1 MKTSNMQSIQKLL
14 TVGCLAFAVACG
26 GGGAEGGEVKA
37 GDSGPAVDKNAAA
50 KAKQDEANAKMA
62 SLSDSLD
69 RLGEGK
75 AVDSAWLEQQLQGVL
90 AIDPSNKAARYNL
103 AVVKESRGDKAGAT
117 TEYQALFKQ
126 DPTFAPAAENVA
138 ADMVAAGDTQKASEI
153 YKAIAAKDPKATTSR
168 LALARLALRE
178 QRFEEAIELCRQA
191 LQREAQSVEAFRILA
206 EAYRAQGNLPMAE
219 LVTARGLKVDK
230 DDVQLHYTL
239 AQILFQKN
247 DLPGGVNQLKLA
259 VAADPN
265 LTKVRGQLA
274 DIALQYR
281 DYGNASQNFEAIV
294 KQQPQNT
301 PAKIG
306 LAVSYKGLGRYDQ
319 AEKLYQE
326 VLATDANNVDANWN
340 IAVLYH
346 RNLNKYD
353 EAIAHYKKARG
364 LAVPGDQEIMKAED
378 YIAEAERQKNDQ
390 VAMKAREEA
399 EKKKKEAVEG
409 VCAAVAAKKKPD
421 FSNFADE
428 TERIEAAWGLM
439 VQAQGVVQQAAND
452 GDLSKVDGAEQT
464 VACAYAMVPDSPKA
478 NTEACAPMHIMWTQI
493 QYQLGRNEDAMKTIK
508 EARKCDPENPDAK
521 LIEQQLAE
529 LMGQSA
535 SN

>member
-1 MKTSNMQSIQKLL
+1 MIGVRKVVA
-14 TVGCLAFAVACG
+14 VGSLALAAACG
-26 GGGAEGGEVKA
+26 GGGGEQ
-37 GDSGPAVDKNAAA
+37 GPAQAGSSGAGTDAIAAG
-50 KAKQDEANAKMA
+50 KSKQEEANAKLA
-62 SLSDSLD
+62 TLSDSLD

-75 AVDSAWLEQQLQGVL
+75 PVDAAWLEQQLQQVL
-90 AIDPSNKAARYNL
+90 AIDPQNKTARYNL
-103 AVVKESRGDKAGAT
+103 AVVKEKRGDTAGAKT
-117 TEYQALFKQ
+117 DYQLLYKQ
-126 DPTFAPAAENVA
+126 SPDFAPAAENVA
-138 ADMVAAGDTQKASEI
+138 ADMVAAGDLSKAAEI
-153 YKAIAAKDPKATTSR
+153 YKTVAAKDPKATTSR
-168 LALARLALRE
+168 LALARIALKD
-178 QRFEEAIELCRQA
+178 QRYEEAIELCRQA

-265 LTKVRGQLA
+265 LVKVRGQLA

-294 KQQPQNT
+294 KQQPQNN

-326 VLATDANNVDANWN
+326 VLQADGNNVDANWN

-346 RNLNKYD
+346 RNLNRYD
-353 EAIAHYKKARG
+353 EAITYYKKARG

-378 YIAEAERQKNDQ
+378 YIAEAEKQKGDQ
-390 VAMKAREEA
+390 VAAKAREEA
-399 EKKKKEAVEG
+399 ERKRKEAVEG
-409 VCAAVAAKKKPD
+409 VCTAVAAKKKPD
-421 FSNFADE
+421 FANFADE
-428 TERIEAAWGLM
+428 TERVEAAWGLM
-439 VQAQGVVQQAAND
+439 VQAQSVVQQAAND
-452 GDLSKVDGAEQT
+452 GDLSKVEGAEQT
-464 VACAYAMVPDSPKA
+464 VQCAYAMVPDSPKA
-478 NTEACAPMHIMWTQI
+478 NTEACAPMRIMWTQI
-493 QYQLGRNEDAMKTIK
+493 LYQLGRNKEAMDTIK

-521 LIEQQLAE
+521 LIEQQLE
-529 LMGQSA
+529 EIIKTGG
-535 SN
+535 

>member
-1 MKTSNMQSIQKLL
+1 MSSAHKL
-14 TVGCLAFAVACG
+14 TAVGCLAFAAACG
-26 GGGAEGGEVKA
+26 GGGSETKSAQA
-37 GDSGPAVDKNAAA
+37 GAVSSSTDKNAAA
-50 KAKQDEANAKMA
+50 KSKQDEANTKLA
-62 SLSDSLD
+62 SLSDALD

-75 AVDSAWLEQQLQGVL
+75 PVDAGWLEQQLQQVL
-90 AIDPSNKAARYNL
+90 AIDSSNRSARYNL
-103 AVVKESRGDKAGAT
+103 AVVKEARGDATGAKAT
-117 TEYQALFKQ
+117 YQELYKQ
-126 DPTFAPAAENVA
+126 FPDYAPAAENVA
-138 ADMVAAGDTQKASEI
+138 ADMVAAGDVQKASEI
-153 YKAIAAKDPKATTSR
+153 YKSIAAKDPKDTTSR
-168 LALARLALRE
+168 LALARIALRD
-178 QRFEEAIELCRQA
+178 QRYDEAIELCRQS

-206 EAYRAQGNLPMAE
+206 ESYRLQGNLPMAE

-294 KQQPQNT
+294 KQQPQNNA
-301 PAKIG
+301 AKIG

-319 AEKLYQE
+319 SEKLYKE
-326 VLATDANNVDANWN
+326 VLTSDVNNVDANWDL
-340 IAVLYH
+340 AVLYH
-346 RNLNKYD
+346 RNLNRYD
-353 EAIAHYKKARG
+353 DAITYYKKARG

-378 YIAEAERQKNDQ
+378 FIAEAEKQKGDQ
-390 VAMKAREEA
+390 FAMKAREEA
-399 EKKKKEAVEG
+399 EKKKKDAIDS
-409 VCAAVAAKKKPD
+409 VCIAVAAKKKPD
-421 FSNFADE
+421 FSNFVDE
-428 TERIEAAWGLM
+428 GERIEAAWGLM

-464 VACAYAMVPDSPKA
+464 VACAYAMVPESPKA
-478 NTEACAPMHIMWTQI
+478 STEACAPMRIMWTQI
-493 QYQLGRNEDAMKTIK
+493 QYQLGRNQDAMKTIK

-521 LIEQQLAE
+521 LIEQQLGE
-529 LMGQSA
+529 LLGQAPSA